1 MYSLSIIA
9 FSVFVENSENWV
21 CIEGIPYLVN
31 CLRLKAFFVMDFE
44 DFLHADVCRMVRHG
58 GRIFAEWL
66 MKLKRWAARDLQED
80 PGVAFAGTCGRHG
93 TAHPVVHD

>member
-1 MYSLSIIA
+1 MRLVGRDA
-9 FSVFVENSENWV
+9 VFGVNPTLPAGWSRESTV
-21 CIEGIPYLVN
+21 GLVS
-31 CLRLKAFFVMDFE
+31 FE